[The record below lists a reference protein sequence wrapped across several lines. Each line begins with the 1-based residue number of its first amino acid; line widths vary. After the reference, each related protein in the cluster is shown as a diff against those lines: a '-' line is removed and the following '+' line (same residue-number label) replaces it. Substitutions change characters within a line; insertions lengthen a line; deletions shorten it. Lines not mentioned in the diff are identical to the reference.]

1 MFRSTAVSCKSP
13 TIRVAPAMRLP
24 LRLPPKNRSVIKSRP
39 SRIIKRSY
47 STVIVPQND
56 LCPNEPV
63 GPYDRCGVCQRI
75 VNDLDHERR
84 EHYKWKSEYDL
95 LWDHKRKLVREL
107 DETETQNRDLE
118 MEVDRLKTKLKEAER
133 NLDEAKKEN
142 LVILTQV
149 EKVMVRVNALD
160 ERWGKLSAYCDLGAL
175 AKVLHTEEFKQLMK
189 RHSSK
194 V

>member
-1 MFRSTAVSCKSP
+1 MFRATAVSCKSS
-13 TIRVAPAMRLP
+13 TIRVSPSMRIP
-24 LRLPPKNRSVIKSRP
+24 LRLPPKNGPVIKNRP
-39 SRIIKRSY
+39 SRVIKRGY

-56 LCPNEPV
+56 RCPNEPV

-84 EHYKWKSEYDL
+84 EHYKWKSEYDR
-95 LWDHKRKLVREL
+95 LWDHKRKLVQALNEIETLNQIQVVEVNRL
-107 DETETQNRDLE
+107 QSHVKETE
-118 MEVDRLKTKLKEAER
+118 KK
-133 NLDEAKKEN
+133 LDEAEKEN

-149 EKVMVRVNALD
+149 EGLMVRMNALD